1 MSLLSIIAG
10 AANLA
15 WVRERMFVLASLL
28 TNGWSIVEIPSIVFA
43 AALIWLSVLVQH
55 LNNVKSKGTAF
66 VMSDRSTP
74 LDEGGFTGRA
84 TRTLRNNME
93 SALMYAPVALVA
105 VISHTTGELTKW
117 IAIVYMVARALFT
130 VGYWLNVSFVRP
142 PSWLVGM
149 VCVLALTV
157 DVIVSLL

>member
-10 AANLA
+10 AADLA

-117 IAIVYMVARALFT
+117 IAI
-130 VGYWLNVSFVRP
+130 
-142 PSWLVGM
+142 
-149 VCVLALTV
+149 
-157 DVIVSLL
+157 